1 MAEFILKYMAKDKAD
16 IYIESAA
23 TSTWELGNGVHY
35 GTVDILKK
43 KRIPN
48 PGHRAVR
55 MKKSDYDKYDYIIG
69 MDEWNI
75 RDILKI
81 TGGDPK
87 GKVYKLLDFTERGGN
102 IADPWY
108 THDFETAYRDVY
120 EGCEGLMEVLYGK
133 KNS

>member
-1 MAEFILKYMAKDKAD
+1 M
-16 IYIESAA
+16 
-23 TSTWELGNGVHY
+23 HY

-43 KRIPN
+43 KGIPN
-48 PGHRAVR
+48 PGHRAVQ
-55 MKKSDYDKYDYIIG
+55 MKKSDYEKYDYIIG

-87 GKVYKLLDFTERGGN
+87 GKIYKLLDFTERGGN

-108 THDFETAYRDVY
+108 THDFETAYHDVY
-120 EGCEGLMEVLYGK
+120 EGCEGLMEVLYG
-133 KNS
+133 NED